1 VVLVLILGLMTTTS
15 ARAQEVVSTPPRT
28 DGLEQGYTLLADS
41 TQDGLGLGLQ
51 DGTWEV
57 WLGDGCGD
65 VVAGRNVLVDR
76 ASWTLQVVDV
86 YGPEGGTCQVMR
98 SVQRN
103 DVPCARNPDG
113 VCDIG
118 FLASGRD

>member
-1 VVLVLILGLMTTTS
+1 MLWLLTMP
-15 ARAQEVVSTPPRT
+15 AQAQEVVSAPPRT

-57 WLGDGCGD
+57 WLGDGCDG
-65 VVAGRNVLVDR
+65 VAAGQNVLVDR

-86 YGPEGGTCQVMR
+86 FGLEGGTCQVAR
-98 SVQRN
+98 SLQRN

-118 FLASGRD
+118 FLASGRQ